1 MTIIEILDI
10 LKKYMTESQKEYPF
24 WTEHDV
30 LGFTVDYTLISLEDM
45 NQLKQLDVFY
55 SSEYDSLIMFT

>member
-1 MTIIEILDI
+1 MKILEILNI
-10 LKKYMTESQKEYPF
+10 LEKYMTESQKEWPF

-30 LGFTVDYTLISLEDM
+30 LGFTVDYSIISVKDM
-45 NQLKQLDVFY
+45 EQLKKLDVFY

>member
-1 MTIIEILDI
+1 MKILEILNI
-10 LKKYMTESQKEYPF
+10 LEKYMTESQKEWPF

-30 LGFTVDYTLISLEDM
+30 LGFTVDYSIISVEDM
-45 NQLKQLDVFY
+45 ERLKKLDVFY

>member
-1 MTIIEILDI
+1 MKILEILNI
-10 LKKYMTESQKEYPF
+10 LKKYMTESQKEWPF

-30 LGFTVDYTLISLEDM
+30 LGFTVDYSIISVEDM
-45 NQLKQLDVFY
+45 ERLKKLDVFY

>member
-45 NQLKQLDVFY
+45 NQLKQLGVFY

>member
-1 MTIIEILDI
+1 MKILEILNI
-10 LKKYMTESQKEYPF
+10 LEKYMTESQKEWPF

-30 LGFTVDYTLISLEDM
+30 LGFTVDYSIISVEDM

>member
-1 MTIIEILDI
+1 MKILEILNI
-10 LKKYMTESQKEYPF
+10 LEKYMTESQKEWPF

-30 LGFTVDYTLISLEDM
+30 LGFTVDYSIISVEDM
-45 NQLKQLDVFY
+45 ERLKKLGVFY

>member
-1 MTIIEILDI
+1 MKILEILNI
-10 LKKYMTESQKEYPF
+10 LEKYMTESQKEWPF

-30 LGFTVDYTLISLEDM
+30 LGFMVDYSIISVEDM
-45 NQLKQLDVFY
+45 ERLKKLDVFY

>member
-1 MTIIEILDI
+1 MKILEILNI
-10 LKKYMTESQKEYPF
+10 LEKYMTESQKEWPF

-30 LGFTVDYTLISLEDM
+30 LGFTVDYSIISVEDM
-45 NQLKQLDVFY
+45 EQLKKLDVFY

>member
-1 MTIIEILDI
+1 MKILEILNI
-10 LKKYMTESQKEYPF
+10 LGKYMTESQKEWPF

-30 LGFTVDYTLISLEDM
+30 LGFTVDYSIISVEDIER
-45 NQLKQLDVFY
+45 LKKLDVFY

>member
-1 MTIIEILDI
+1 MKILEILNI
-10 LKKYMTESQKEYPF
+10 LEKYMTESQKEWPF

-30 LGFTVDYTLISLEDM
+30 LGFIVDYSIISVEDM
-45 NQLKQLDVFY
+45 EQLKKLDVFY

>member
-1 MTIIEILDI
+1 MKILEILNI
-10 LKKYMTESQKEYPF
+10 LEKYMTESQKEWPF

-30 LGFTVDYTLISLEDM
+30 LGFTVDYSIISVEDIER
-45 NQLKQLDVFY
+45 LKKLNVFY

>member
-1 MTIIEILDI
+1 MKILEILNI
-10 LKKYMTESQKEYPF
+10 LEKYMTESQKKWPF

-45 NQLKQLDVFY
+45 NQLKQLGVFY

>member
-1 MTIIEILDI
+1 MTIIKILNI

-30 LGFTVDYTLISLEDM
+30 LGFTVDYTLISPEDM
-45 NQLKQLDVFY
+45 NRLKQLDVFY
-55 SSEYDSLIMFT
+55 SSEYDSLIMFV

>member
-1 MTIIEILDI
+1 MKIFEILNI
-10 LKKYMTESQKEYPF
+10 LKKYMTESQKEWSF

-30 LGFTVDYTLISLEDM
+30 LGFTVDYSIVSVKDM
-45 NQLKQLDVFY
+45 DRLKQLDVFY

>member
-1 MTIIEILDI
+1 MKILEILNI
-10 LKKYMTESQKEYPF
+10 LEKYMTESEKKWPF

-30 LGFTVDYTLISLEDM
+30 LGFTVDYSIISVEDM
-45 NQLKQLDVFY
+45 EQLKKLDVFY

>member
-1 MTIIEILDI
+1 MTIIKILNI
-10 LKKYMTESQKEYPF
+10 LEKYMTESQKEYPF

>member
-1 MTIIEILDI
+1 MKILEILNI
-10 LKKYMTESQKEYPF
+10 LEKYMTKSQKEWPF

-30 LGFTVDYTLISLEDM
+30 LGFTVDYSIISVEDM
-45 NQLKQLDVFY
+45 EQLKKLDVFY